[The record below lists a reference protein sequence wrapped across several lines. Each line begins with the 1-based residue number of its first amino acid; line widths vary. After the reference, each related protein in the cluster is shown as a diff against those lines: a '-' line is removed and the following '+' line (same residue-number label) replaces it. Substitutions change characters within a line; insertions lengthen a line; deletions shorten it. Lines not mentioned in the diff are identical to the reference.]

1 MELSKSYTILF
12 NAVTDAL
19 KDLERQ
25 DCTQAWVRLVR
36 AQREAEEA
44 YLAAGEGT
52 VTEP

>member
-44 YLAAGEGT
+44 YLSAEDGELT
-52 VTEP
+52 DS

>member
-36 AQREAEEA
+36 AQREAEEV
-44 YLAAGEGT
+44 YLSAEDGALT
-52 VTEP
+52 DS